1 MTNQHRNITH
11 AAAGWWLGDSVRW
24 DTPLNINTEILH
36 MQCLQLGKH
45 VLEMCYFIRHLAEER
60 VHVVEE
66 KTILIL
72 RV

>member
-1 MTNQHRNITH
+1 
-11 AAAGWWLGDSVRW
+11 
-24 DTPLNINTEILH
+24 

-45 VLEMCYFIRHLAEER
+45 VSEMCYFIRHLAEER